1 MEVALVQAVIQGRG
15 NGGPSADMFVHRYNI
30 VFKSMF
36 GGWKEQSWAS
46 SAKNMVDRGKGRDDT
61 TERGWWKV

>member
-1 MEVALVQAVIQGRG
+1 MEVALVDLQAVIQGRG

-36 GGWKEQSWAS
+36 GG
-46 SAKNMVDRGKGRDDT
+46 
-61 TERGWWKV
+61 